1 MNVVGRLSVC
11 VKGYRNENEIYG
23 MDGSV
28 WGTASGRDTREHRGR
43 VGDEDVSLLRS
54 GRHVVRVD

>member
-1 MNVVGRLSVC
+1 MRTKFVGWM
-11 VKGYRNENEIYG
+11 KTF
-23 MDGSV
+23 
-28 WGTASGRDTREHRGR
+28 GTASGCDTREHRGR

>member
-1 MNVVGRLSVC
+1 MRTKFMGWD
-11 VKGYRNENEIYG
+11 RN
-23 MDGSV
+23 V